1 MKRFGIA
8 VLFAIVGYLVAAVAS
23 YFLVDLLS
31 SNVHDRSVEAGMT
44 SAFVFG
50 PLGAVAA
57 FIVGFI
63 RGGRKLGAG
72 SGSLPGS

>member
-8 VLFAIVGYLVAAVAS
+8 LLFAIVGYLVAAVAG
-23 YFLVDLLS
+23 YFLVVQLS
-31 SNVHDRSVEAGMT
+31 SNSHDRSVEAAMT

-50 PLGAVAA
+50 PLGAVVA

-63 RGGRKLGAG
+63 RGGRRLGG
-72 SGSLPGS
+72 LK

>member
-8 VLFAIVGYLVAAVAS
+8 MLFAIAGYLVAAAAS

-31 SNVHDRSVEAGMT
+31 SNTHDRSVEAAMT

-50 PLGAVAA
+50 PLGAVTA

-63 RGGRKLGAG
+63 RGGRD
-72 SGSLPGS
+72 SGQAQ